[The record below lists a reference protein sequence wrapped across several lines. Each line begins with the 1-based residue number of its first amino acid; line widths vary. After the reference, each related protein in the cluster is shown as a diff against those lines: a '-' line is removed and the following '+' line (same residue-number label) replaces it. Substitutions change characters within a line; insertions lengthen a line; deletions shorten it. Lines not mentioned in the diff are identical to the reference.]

1 MKGVLFIIAAIVFA
15 LWVMAYL
22 QDSIIAIVLG
32 IVVVGG
38 WLIYALYKEKNNSVS
53 KPKEK
58 IEKADDMK
66 VIYKKYNI
74 PVSCPK
80 AKVLQVSDK
89 YNKYSRYNNKDIFM
103 WLNNGSLMMVAMHS
117 STPMYKLVHQ
127 GKYDS
132 FKMNEIQFFSRV
144 GDVQRGGKSLV
155 GAVAGDMLFG
165 VGGAIV
171 GSQKKDIDNR
181 QTILQ
186 VGTGANKAMF
196 ILSPDAY
203 DKLLKLIPT
212 KEYNV
217 ILQQEQLKSLEQSV
231 SIEESSGSTSNND
244 TDNLKA
250 IEQLA
255 ELRNKGILTEE
266 EFSAKKKQLLGI

>member
-1 MKGVLFIIAAIVFA
+1 MGFWVF
-15 LWVMAYL
+15 LGGC
-22 QDSIIAIVLG
+22 AIVLV
-32 IVVVGG
+32 I
-38 WLIYALYKEKNNSVS
+38 LIKCVEGMDDTPNSTDIS
-53 KPKEK
+53 SSTK
-58 IEKADDMK
+58 IDMK
-66 VIYKKYNI
+66 QVYTQYSI

-80 AKVLQVSDK
+80 TKVSQASDK
-89 YNKYSRYNNKDIFM
+89 YSSYNNKDTFI
-103 WLNNGSLMMVAMHS
+103 WLHDGSLMMVAMQPS
-117 STPMYKLVHQ
+117 IPMYKLVHQ

>member
-1 MKGVLFIIAAIVFA
+1 MGAIFF
-15 LWVMAYL
+15 
-22 QDSIIAIVLG
+22 
-32 IVVVGG
+32 IVVGAIA
-38 WLIYALYKEKNNSVS
+38 LISLITWINERNVPKNENTEEGLQINLSEVYKEYS
-53 KPKEK
+53 
-58 IEKADDMK
+58 
-66 VIYKKYNI
+66 I

-80 AKVLQVSDK
+80 TKVLQASDK
-89 YNKYSRYNNKDIFM
+89 YSSYNNKDTFI
-103 WLNNGSLMMVAMHS
+103 WLHKGSLMMVAMQPS
-117 STPMYKLVHQ
+117 IPMYKLVHQ

>member
-1 MKGVLFIIAAIVFA
+1 M
-15 LWVMAYL
+15 
-22 QDSIIAIVLG
+22 QPSI
-32 IVVVGG
+32 
-38 WLIYALYKEKNNSVS
+38 
-53 KPKEK
+53 
-58 IEKADDMK
+58 
-66 VIYKKYNI
+66 
-74 PVSCPK
+74 
-80 AKVLQVSDK
+80 
-89 YNKYSRYNNKDIFM
+89 
-103 WLNNGSLMMVAMHS
+103 
-117 STPMYKLVHQ
+117 PMYKLVHQ
-127 GKYDS
+127 GKYAN
-132 FKMNEIQFFSRV
+132 FKMDEIQFFSRV

-186 VGTGANKAMF
+186 VGTGVNKAMF

-203 DKLLKLIPT
+203 DKMLKLIPT

-217 ILQQEQLKSLEQSV
+217 VMQQEQFKSLEQSV
-231 SIEESSGSTSNND
+231 SIEKVPSSSSND
-244 TDNLKA
+244 SDNIKA